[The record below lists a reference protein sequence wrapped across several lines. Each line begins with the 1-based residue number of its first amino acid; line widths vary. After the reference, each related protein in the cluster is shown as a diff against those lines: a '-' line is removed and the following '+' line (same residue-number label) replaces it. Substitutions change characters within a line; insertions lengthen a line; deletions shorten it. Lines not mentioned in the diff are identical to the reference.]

1 MARNDRIDQIEH
13 ELDDRLAPEHPRRY
27 ADSDAPADDPAT
39 LRAEQHREAEEIVG
53 GPGVPAMTGPMAKGM
68 VGGGL
73 LGALIGAVV
82 MAPLALLPLMSESI
96 AVRLVVVVAIGI
108 AGGAT
113 AGAIYFGGRVPELS
127 GESVDADNRPSA
139 GSSLSDPNSDARG
152 R

>member
-1 MARNDRIDQIEH
+1 MSRNDHLDQVERA
-13 ELDDRLAPEHPRRY
+13 LDERLAPEHPRRY
-27 ADSDAPADDPAT
+27 ADSDAPTGDPT
-39 LRAEQHREAEEIVG
+39 ELRDEQRRETEELAG

-73 LGALIGAVV
+73 LGALIGALV
-82 MAPLALLPLMSESI
+82 MAPLALLPLISQSI
-96 AVRLVVVVAIGI
+96 AVRLVVFVGIGI

-113 AGAIYFGGRVPELS
+113 AGSIYFGGRVPELS

-139 GSSLSDPNSDARG
+139 GSSLSDPHSDERG

>member
-1 MARNDRIDQIEH
+1 MARNDRIDQMERQ
-13 ELDDRLAPEHPRRY
+13 LDDRLAPEHPRRY
-27 ADSDAPADDPAT
+27 ADSASPTNDPAT
-39 LRAEQHREAEEIVG
+39 LRDEQHREAAEIAG

-73 LGALIGAVV
+73 LGALIGAIV
-82 MAPLALLPLMSESI
+82 MAPLALLPVMSESI
-96 AVRLVVVVAIGI
+96 GVRLIVVVGIGI

-113 AGAIYFGGRVPELS
+113 AGSMYFGGRVPELS

-139 GSSLSDPNSDARG
+139 GSSLSDPNSDDRG

>member
-1 MARNDRIDQIEH
+1 MARNDRIDQMERQ
-13 ELDDRLAPEHPRRY
+13 LDERLTPDHPRRY
-27 ADSDAPADDPAT
+27 ADSDAPTGDPAT
-39 LRAEQHREAEEIVG
+39 LRDEQHREAAEIAG
-53 GPGVPAMTGPMAKGM
+53 APGVPAMTGPMAKGM

-73 LGALIGAVV
+73 LGALIGGLV
-82 MAPLALLPLMSESI
+82 MAPLALLPVMSESI
-96 AVRLVVVVAIGI
+96 GVRLIVVVCIGL

-113 AGAIYFGGRVPELS
+113 AGAVYFGGRAPELS